1 MLIEIVLNQM
11 AFLFLLIAIGYVL
24 AKLKLVPEGTEG
36 ILSKLESYVFIPA
49 LVMGTFMNN
58 FTVDRLSSAK
68 TVLIGSI
75 IVLAAVIPLSVL
87 ITHLVSKD
95 RYIRH
100 IYLYGLTFS
109 NFSFMGN
116 AIVSAIFPD
125 IFLEYLLFTMVLW
138 IAIYVWGIPSLLLG
152 TTDQKHGIKSRLKNF
167 VNPMIIA
174 MFIGMI
180 IGLLGVKLPSFAS
193 NLVVSLGDCMS
204 PVAMLLTGITLARK
218 SIKSLLKIKS
228 VYVITFVRL
237 IAYPLLFIGVT
248 KFINLPET
256 LVICILSSL
265 AMPLGLNTIVIPAA
279 YGKDTTTASSMALIS
294 HLLSCITIPLIF
306 LFIN

>member
-58 FTVDRLSSAK
+58 FTVDRLASAK

-116 AIVSAIFPD
+116 AIVSAISP
-125 IFLEYLLFTMVLW
+125 IF
-138 IAIYVWGIPSLLLG
+138 S
-152 TTDQKHGIKSRLKNF
+152 
-167 VNPMIIA
+167 
-174 MFIGMI
+174 
-180 IGLLGVKLPSFAS
+180 
-193 NLVVSLGDCMS
+193 
-204 PVAMLLTGITLARK
+204 
-218 SIKSLLKIKS
+218 
-228 VYVITFVRL
+228 
-237 IAYPLLFIGVT
+237 
-248 KFINLPET
+248 
-256 LVICILSSL
+256 
-265 AMPLGLNTIVIPAA
+265 LNTS
-279 YGKDTTTASSMALIS
+279 YSQWCFG
-294 HLLSCITIPLIF
+294 
-306 LFIN
+306 